1 MSQTPFR
8 DDSAEPAAASTTT
21 APGDAAEGTTS
32 ETTPAEQPAAATEES
47 VTESSA
53 SKSSPTEQSATEQ
66 SATEEAA
73 VAAPAGEPSASDGES
88 PAAEVV
94 EGEVAVPTDGE
105 AQAPAPA
112 DTPAP
117 ASDGDAAPAS
127 DATPATAAEAEAPAD
142 SPAPAAATEGSDAT
156 TAQTE
161 APAGGAADSS
171 TAPTQD
177 SSAPQDSPAA
187 PVETATPAPAA
198 PPAPPAPAAPA
209 PRPTPGPGAVPT
221 PKAMPTKPAAAAP
234 AAPSGG
240 PAVPPQPALD
250 PALSAAAATFGRVDE
265 EGNVFVKDGDTE
277 RVVGQFPDATS
288 EEEALGMYVR
298 RYLDLAAQ
306 VALLETRLGNIPAK
320 EAGQTHRKLTEQL
333 TDAAAVGDLPAL
345 RERLAAIEG
354 TIEEEREKARIA
366 RAEAKAAALVER
378 TALIERAEE
387 IAAQNPANVRWK
399 AAGEE
404 LRGLLEKWK
413 EHQRKGP
420 RIDKPDEDA
429 LWKRFSA
436 SRTTFDKQRKAFF
449 QKLDANQDEVRRTKE
464 RLITRAE
471 ELSGST
477 DWGPTSG
484 AYRDLMD
491 QWKAAGRA
499 SKKVDDELW
508 ARFRAAQQRFFDNR
522 TAANAAIDREYE
534 ANLEVKLAIL
544 EEVEALLPI
553 TDVDAAKAALRPL
566 QDRWEEAG
574 KVPRAEIQ
582 RVEGRMRAVEKAIR
596 DAEDQRWKKSDPEKK
611 ARADGMLAQLE
622 DAIAGLE
629 KDLAEART
637 SGDPKRVSSAQE
649 ALDARRAWLKQIQ
662 ESAQG

>member
-1 MSQTPFR
+1 VSETPFR
-8 DDSAEPAAASTTT
+8 DDSAEPAAATTST
-21 APGDAAEGTTS
+21 APGDAAEDTTNDA
-32 ETTPAEQPAAATEES
+32 TQAESAAP
-47 VTESSA
+47 VTEPDAPESSESA
-53 SKSSPTEQSATEQ
+53 AVDEPAPDADEQTAQAADEQSAP
-66 SATEEAA
+66 AA
-73 VAAPAGEPSASDGES
+73 DEPVAPEGVADGPAEAAPAPLD
-88 PAAEVV
+88 
-94 EGEVAVPTDGE
+94 
-105 AQAPAPA
+105 AP
-112 DTPAP
+112 
-117 ASDGDAAPAS
+117 
-127 DATPATAAEAEAPAD
+127 
-142 SPAPAAATEGSDAT
+142 
-156 TAQTE
+156 
-161 APAGGAADSS
+161 
-171 TAPTQD
+171 
-177 SSAPQDSPAA
+177 
-187 PVETATPAPAA
+187 A
-198 PPAPPAPAAPA
+198 PPAPPAPPADLVEAPTDA
-209 PRPTPGPGAVPT
+209 PDAPQDEPAPPAPPAPPVPAEDGPKAPEDEPTPPAPPVPPEHGPGSPEDKPAPPAPPVPPEHGPGSPEDKPAPPAPPADGPRPTPKPGSIPT
-221 PKAMPTKPAAAAP
+221 PKAMPTKPAAPAPAGAAP
-234 AAPSGG
+234 APAGG
-240 PAVPPQPALD
+240 PAVAPQPALD
-250 PALSAAAATFGRVDE
+250 PALSAAAAKFGRVDE
-265 EGNVFVKDGDTE
+265 EGNVFVQDGDTE
-277 RVVGQFPDATS
+277 RVVGQFPDAAN

-306 VALLETRLGNIPAK
+306 VALLETRLGNSPAK

-333 TDAAAVGDLPAL
+333 TDAAAVGDLPSL

-354 TIEEEREKARIA
+354 TIEVEREKARVA

-378 TALIERAEE
+378 TAIIERAEA
-387 IAAQNPANVRWK
+387 IAAQNPSNVRWK
-399 AAGEE
+399 SAGEE
-404 LRGLLEKWK
+404 LRGLLDTWK

-420 RIDKPDEDA
+420 RLDKPDEDG

-436 SRTTFDKQRKAFF
+436 ARTTFDKQRKAFF
-449 QKLDANQDEVRRTKE
+449 QKLDANQDEVRRAKE

-477 DWGPTSG
+477 EWGPTSG

-534 ANLEVKLAIL
+534 GNLEVKLAIL

-553 TDVDAAKAALRPL
+553 TNVDSAKAALRPL

-574 KVPRAEIQ
+574 KVPRAEMQ

-596 DAEDQRWKKSDPEKK
+596 DAEDQKWKKSDPEKK

-629 KDLAEART
+629 QDLSDAQAG
-637 SGDPKRVSSAQE
+637 GDPKRITAAQE